1 MLADVEDKEGKTVL
15 MRVLEQYN
23 FELATKLVRRGA
35 DINSVN
41 KEGKTALTVFLLAH
55 RAPIVEYLLK
65 NGADPHIADLS
76 GRDSCDYAKLNNIL
90 MFPELLKSEP
100 SQKKYAKV
108 SERTSLE
115 EAQNAVLKKVND
127 AVTLGRSIETER
139 QIPENLSR

>member
-1 MLADVEDKEGKTVL
+1 M
-15 MRVLEQYN
+15 
-23 FELATKLVRRGA
+23 
-35 DINSVN
+35 
-41 KEGKTALTVFLLAH
+41 
-55 RAPIVEYLLK
+55 EYLLK

-115 EAQNAVLKKVND
+115 EA
-127 AVTLGRSIETER
+127 
-139 QIPENLSR
+139 